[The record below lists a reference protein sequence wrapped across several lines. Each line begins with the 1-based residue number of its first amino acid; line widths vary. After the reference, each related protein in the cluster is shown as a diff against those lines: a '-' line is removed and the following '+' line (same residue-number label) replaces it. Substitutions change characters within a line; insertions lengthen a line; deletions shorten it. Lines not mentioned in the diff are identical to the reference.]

1 MPAAAWRSS
10 STQRMV
16 RVDTW
21 QMPTPARNLTV
32 DNDNDETAAQ
42 VSAVVVGGFLDDIE
56 RLLPPRR

>member
-1 MPAAAWRSS
+1 
-10 STQRMV
+10 MV